1 MRSRSRLGPLVL
13 SVAALAC
20 SSPRDPAPG
29 APPLAAAPEWPELP
43 RTREAAEELV
53 RTRTVRPVTGGAES
67 DAKEAAA
74 LIRAL
79 DERPG
84 ALVAGDAPVLAWIQ
98 GFLDRAAQGGHDGA
112 VLYGTYHD
120 SGGQIDAFRRLIGPL
135 GLRGLTH
142 VAVEQLRADGAWKG
156 LPVDVQRGDDAAI
169 GAWLASGDRGALGA
183 LAERHGASD
192 YAAWKFGY
200 EPSVLELLVAA
211 RATGVHFAGC
221 DLAAST
227 RELLGGLP
235 ELSRLRLRELH
246 CVLSLS
252 AAKGPRRMA
261 LLWGQ
266 AHVQREG
273 LRRFFP
279 PDVAALSVYALGYRS
294 GEWTTEATLGGRL
307 ALADPLLIP
316 LDAEGTEIAILYP
329 DGPLG
334 ATVDRV
340 RADASTGKPGL
351 RVHLLGATG
360 TLHVGDRAFPIGAD
374 VQRIDLPPGEHAY
387 VLTVDSVRFAGA
399 IHLPPGGGLD
409 LSFDPAHR
417 AVALTERPA
426 PAGAP

>member
-1 MRSRSRLGPLVL
+1 MRSRSWLGPLVL
-13 SVAALAC
+13 SVAVLAC
-20 SSPRDPAPG
+20 TSPRDPAPG
-29 APPLAAAPEWPELP
+29 TPSPAAAPEWPELP

-53 RTRTVRPVTGGAES
+53 RTRTARPVTGGAET
-67 DAKEAAA
+67 DALSAAA

-98 GFLDRAAQGGHDGA
+98 AFLDRAANAGHDGA

-120 SGGQIDAFRRLIGPL
+120 AGGQIDAFRRLIGPL

-156 LPVDVQRGDDAAI
+156 VPEGAQRGDDAAI
-169 GAWLASGDRGALGA
+169 GAWLASGDRGALEA
-183 LAERHGASD
+183 LAQRHAASD

-200 EPSVLELLVAA
+200 EPSVLELLVTA
-211 RATGVHFAGC
+211 RAAGVHFTGC

-227 RELLGGLP
+227 QAILAGLP

-246 CVLSLS
+246 CVLSLP

-279 PDVAALSVYALGYRS
+279 PDVAALSVYVLGYRS
-294 GEWTTEATLGGRL
+294 GEWTTEATLGSRL
-307 ALADPLLIP
+307 ALTDPLLIP

-329 DGPLG
+329 DGLLG
-334 ATVDRV
+334 ATIDRV
-340 RADASTGKPGL
+340 RSDAPRGKPGL
-351 RVHLLGATG
+351 WVHVVGATG
-360 TLHVGDRAFPIGAD
+360 TLHVGDRAFPVGPD
-374 VQRIDLPPGEHAY
+374 VQRLDVAPGEHAY
-387 VLTVDSVRFAGA
+387 VLALDSVRFAGA
-399 IHLPPGGGLD
+399 IHLPPGGGVD
-409 LSFDPAHR
+409 LSFDPAHH
-417 AVALTERPA
+417 AVALTERP
-426 PAGAP
+426 PSRD